1 MEPGQLGTVGV
12 CAYIT
17 NKRPQLKGQRRGSLS
32 SEWAAAE
39 LGWGENYSDTL
50 NISHIITVISL

>member
-17 NKRPQLKGQRRGSLS
+17 NERPQLKGQRRGSLS

-39 LGWGENYSDTL
+39 LGWGGGQTNNCTML
-50 NISHIITVISL
+50 